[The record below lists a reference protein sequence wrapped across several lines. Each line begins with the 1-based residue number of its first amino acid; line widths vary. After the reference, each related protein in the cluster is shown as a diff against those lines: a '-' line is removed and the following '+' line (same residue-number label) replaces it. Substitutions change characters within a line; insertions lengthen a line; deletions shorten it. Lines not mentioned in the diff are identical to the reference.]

1 MHIIIG
7 NLLQLQLQPYFLF
20 TMVYKLQFNFDLLLS
35 CDLGKFYI
43 NLFIIT
49 NEMGNTISMSLGI
62 VCNVHSSL

>member
-7 NLLQLQLQPYFLF
+7 NLLQLQPYFLF

-35 CDLGKFYI
+35 CDLSKFYI

-49 NEMGNTISMSLGI
+49 NEMGNTISMSLEI